1 MMMLKRT
8 LLTEYVDGNV
18 DDENDVARRLHD
30 DFEENN
36 VDGDVV
42 GEIVNDGSITRW
54 RLKS

>member
-1 MMMLKRT
+1 MMLKRT

-18 DDENDVARRLHD
+18 DAENDVARRLHD

-36 VDGDVV
+36 VDGDVD